1 MLSYNRA
8 MRSLF
13 ALAVVS
19 LPAFA
24 QAIEVPTFNEKEL
37 KKLAAGEMV
46 LRDRKPTDN
55 RGVAAESMA
64 IIDAPS
70 SEVWPVIRD
79 CGKYDQFMPRVKKT
93 ELRDENGTPICH
105 TELKMPWPIPDLW
118 SDNLSI
124 IREEPSGRYA
134 RGWKMVRG
142 MYKRNNGEWRL
153 VPWGDDNQK
162 TLAVYVVDSDPGLV
176 IPDGILKSAQT
187 GSLPELFKAV
197 RNRVVAL
204 REKSAQ

>member
-1 MLSYNRA
+1 ML
-8 MRSLF
+8 LG
-13 ALAVVS
+13 LCLVS
-19 LPAFA
+19 LTASA
-24 QAIEVPTFNEKEL
+24 QVIEVPTFNEKEL

-70 SEVWPVIRD
+70 AEVWPVIRD

-93 ELRDENGTPICH
+93 ELRDENGTAICH

-118 SDNLSI
+118 SDNQSVL
-124 IREEPSGRYA
+124 REEASGRFS
-134 RGWKMVRG
+134 REWKMVRG
-142 MYKRNNGEWRL
+142 LYKRNTGEWRL
-153 VPWGDDNQK
+153 VPWGEDQK
-162 TLAVYVVDSDPGLV
+162 QTLAVYIIDSDPGLV

-187 GSLPELFKAV
+187 GSLPEVFKAL
-197 RNRVVAL
+197 RKRVVTL